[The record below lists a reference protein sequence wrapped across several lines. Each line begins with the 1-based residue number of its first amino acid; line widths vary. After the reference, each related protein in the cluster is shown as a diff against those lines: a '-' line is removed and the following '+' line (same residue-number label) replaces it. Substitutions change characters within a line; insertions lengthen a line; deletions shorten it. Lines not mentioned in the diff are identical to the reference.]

1 LICSEL
7 GRLRLGNLDD
17 KEGGGVGPRC
27 CVQDGIA
34 AAAAEAREVWPTA
47 PDQISDRKR
56 RGARDAGT
64 RGQAWTRGGEAGD
77 WDGAMMR
84 KKSGL
89 VGPRGVLGP

>member
-1 LICSEL
+1 MTRRVAAWALDAVCKTASL
-7 GRLRLGNLDD
+7 QLQRRLA
-17 KEGGGVGPRC
+17 KYGPRLPIKS
-27 CVQDGIA
+27 VTG
-34 AAAAEAREVWPTA
+34 
-47 PDQISDRKR
+47 KR
-56 RGARDAGT
+56 QGARDAGT